1 MNALKILRQ
10 PTVNLTTYV
19 VIMLLVIDVGNTDTV
34 IGIYNGKELVKDW
47 RIRTVNT
54 ITEDEFNVIAVNL
67 FTGSDIKSKDIRH
80 IVISCVVP
88 PLVSILDS
96 FCRKYLGRHPLW
108 VDAKSV
114 NIMPILY
121 NNPDEV
127 GADRIANSIAAFEKY
142 KTSLI
147 VVDFGTATTFDAVSE
162 DGEYLGGAIC
172 PGIMI
177 SAEALFL
184 KASKLPRVEI
194 FSHPEKIIGKDT
206 ASSIRSGIIYGYAG
220 LVDGI
225 VRRMK
230 IEMGTAPKVVATG
243 GVSDLMADVCDSI
256 EEVEPSLT
264 LEGLRIIYE
273 KIK

>member
-1 MNALKILRQ
+1 
-10 PTVNLTTYV
+10 
-19 VIMLLVIDVGNTDTV
+19 MLLVIDVGNTDTV
-34 IGIYNGKELVKDW
+34 IGIYNGKELIKDW

-54 ITEDEFNVIAVNL
+54 ITEDEFNVIAGNL
-67 FTGSDIKSKDIRH
+67 FAGSDIISQDISMV
-80 IVISCVVP
+80 VISCVVP

-96 FCRKYLGRHPLW
+96 FCRKHLGQYPLW

-127 GADRIANSIAAFEKY
+127 GADRIVNSVAAFEKY

-147 VVDFGTATTFDAVSE
+147 VVDFGTATTFDSVSK

-194 FSHPEKIIGKDT
+194 FSRPEKVIGKNT

-225 VRRMK
+225 VGRMK

-243 GVSDLMADVCDSI
+243 GLLDLMADVCDSI

-264 LEGLRIIYE
+264 LEGLRIISE
-273 KIK
+273 KCFKKQD

>member
-1 MNALKILRQ
+1 
-10 PTVNLTTYV
+10 
-19 VIMLLVIDVGNTDTV
+19 MLLVIDVGNTNTV
-34 IGIYNGKELVKDW
+34 IGIYNGNELVKDW

-54 ITEDEFNVIAVNL
+54 ITEDEFNIIAVNL
-67 FTGSDIKSKDIRH
+67 FAGSGIKSKDISG

-88 PLVSILDS
+88 PLVSILDA
-96 FCRKYLGRHPLW
+96 FCRKYLGQHPLW

-127 GADRIANSIAAFEKY
+127 GADRIANSVAAFEKY

-147 VVDFGTATTFDAVSE
+147 IVDFGTATTFDSVSA

-194 FSHPEKIIGKDT
+194 FSHPGKVIGKDT

-230 IEMGTAPKVVATG
+230 IEMGTAPKVIATG
-243 GVSDLMADVCDSI
+243 GLSDLMADVCDSI
-256 EEVEPSLT
+256 EEVEPTLT

>member
-1 MNALKILRQ
+1 
-10 PTVNLTTYV
+10 
-19 VIMLLVIDVGNTDTV
+19 MLLVIDVGNTDTV

-67 FTGSDIKSKDIRH
+67 FTGSDIKSKDISS
-80 IVISCVVP
+80 IVISCVVL

-127 GADRIANSIAAFEKY
+127 GADRIANSVAAFEKY

-147 VVDFGTATTFDAVSE
+147 VVDFGTATTFDAISE

-172 PGIMI
+172 PGIKI

-184 KASKLPRVEI
+184 KASKLPRR
-194 FSHPEKIIGKDT
+194 
-206 ASSIRSGIIYGYAG
+206 AAYG
-220 LVDGI
+220 LVLFMDMQ
-225 VRRMK
+225 VLWM
-230 IEMGTAPKVVATG
+230 E
-243 GVSDLMADVCDSI
+243 
-256 EEVEPSLT
+256 
-264 LEGLRIIYE
+264 
-273 KIK
+273 

>member
-1 MNALKILRQ
+1 
-10 PTVNLTTYV
+10 
-19 VIMLLVIDVGNTDTV
+19 MLLVIDVGNTNTV
-34 IGIYNGKELVKDW
+34 IGIYNGNELVKDW
-47 RIRTVNT
+47 RIRTVKT
-54 ITEDEFNVIAVNL
+54 ITEDEFNVIAANL
-67 FTGSDIKSKDIRH
+67 FTGSDIQSKYISS

-88 PLVSILDS
+88 PLVRVLDS
-96 FCRKYLGRHPLW
+96 FCRKYLARYPLW

-121 NNPDEV
+121 NNPEEV

-162 DGEYLGGAIC
+162 DGGYLGGAIC

-194 FSHPEKIIGKDT
+194 FSHPGKVIGKDT
-206 ASSIRSGIIYGYAG
+206 ASSIKAGIIYGYAG

-230 IEMGTAPKVVATG
+230 SEMGTAPKVVATG
-243 GVSDLMADVCDSI
+243 GVSDLMSDVCDSI

-264 LEGLRIIYE
+264 IEGLRIIYE
-273 KIK
+273 KCYRLSDK

>member
-1 MNALKILRQ
+1 
-10 PTVNLTTYV
+10 
-19 VIMLLVIDVGNTDTV
+19 MLLVIDVGNTDTI

-67 FTGSDIKSKDIRH
+67 FAGSDIKSKDISRV
-80 IVISCVVP
+80 VISCVVP

-96 FCRKYLGRHPLW
+96 FCHKHLGQYPLW

-127 GADRIANSIAAFEKY
+127 GADRIVNSVAAFEKY

-147 VVDFGTATTFDAVSE
+147 VVDFGTATTFDSVSK

-194 FSHPEKIIGKDT
+194 FSRPEKVIGKNT

-225 VRRMK
+225 VTRM
-230 IEMGTAPKVVATG
+230 
-243 GVSDLMADVCDSI
+243 
-256 EEVEPSLT
+256 
-264 LEGLRIIYE
+264 
-273 KIK
+273 

>member
-1 MNALKILRQ
+1 
-10 PTVNLTTYV
+10 
-19 VIMLLVIDVGNTDTV
+19 MLLVIDVGNTDTI

-67 FTGSDIKSKDIRH
+67 FAGSDIKSKDISRV
-80 IVISCVVP
+80 VISCVVP

-96 FCRKYLGRHPLW
+96 FCHKHLGQYPLW

-127 GADRIANSIAAFEKY
+127 GADRIVNSVAAFEKY

-147 VVDFGTATTFDAVSE
+147 VVDFGTATTFDSVSE

-194 FSHPEKIIGKDT
+194 FSRPEKVIGKNT
-206 ASSIRSGIIYGYAG
+206 ASSIRSGIIYGHAG

-243 GVSDLMADVCDSI
+243 GLSDLMADVCDSI

-264 LEGLRIIYE
+264 LEGLRIISE
-273 KIK
+273 KVKES

>member
-1 MNALKILRQ
+1 
-10 PTVNLTTYV
+10 
-19 VIMLLVIDVGNTDTV
+19 MLLVIDVGNTDTV

-67 FTGSDIKSKDIRH
+67 FTGSDIKSKDISS
-80 IVISCVVP
+80 IVISCVVL

-127 GADRIANSIAAFEKY
+127 GADRIANSVAAFEKY

-147 VVDFGTATTFDAVSE
+147 VVDFGTATTFDAISE

-172 PGIMI
+172 PGIKI

-225 VRRMK
+225 ARRMK

-243 GVSDLMADVCDSI
+243 GVSNLMAEVCDSI

-273 KIK
+273 KIGKVKNNCKHSR

>member
-1 MNALKILRQ
+1 
-10 PTVNLTTYV
+10 
-19 VIMLLVIDVGNTDTV
+19 MLLVIDVGNTNTV
-34 IGIYNGKELVKDW
+34 IGIYNDKELVKDW

-54 ITEDEFNVIAVNL
+54 ITEDEFNIIAVNL
-67 FTGSDIKSKDIRH
+67 FTGSDIKSKDISS

-88 PLVSILDS
+88 PLVCVLDS
-96 FCRKYLGRHPLW
+96 FCLKYLGRHPLW
-108 VDAKSV
+108 VDAKAV

-127 GADRIANSIAAFEKY
+127 GADRIANSVAAFEKY

-177 SAEALFL
+177 SVEALFL

-206 ASSIRSGIIYGYAG
+206 ASSIKSGIIYGYAG

-230 IEMGTAPKVVATG
+230 IEMGTAPKVIATG

-273 KIK
+273 KIGKGKNNCKRSRNVEIRK